1 MREVKITELINEA
14 KILIGDGENFEYTR
28 GILELI
34 SSFINDDEELDHA
47 ERVISLG
54 RKIGLSNNVNSELY

>member
-54 RKIGLSNNVNSELY
+54 RKIGLSNNVISELY